1 MKRLQDIAARINARS
16 ARERLLVFVTALAV
30 VLFCVYS
37 LVLSPMLA
45 EQAQLE
51 SSIKRQRADITDLD
65 RQIAARIENYEH
77 DPDAPARE
85 RLAALHQEIGHLG
98 QQLQAI
104 ERGLVPPERM
114 TPLLDAMLRRHGRL
128 SLVSLRTLPVVP
140 MATPHVD
147 PYALAAPEQPAMGQ
161 AAVTDGRTLVDKV
174 TAPNG
179 SGAGQDTSAQAP
191 ALLFRH
197 GVQITLR
204 GSYLDMVDY
213 MTALEVLP
221 TRMFWGQAQLE
232 VEQYPVARLTL
243 TLHTLSLDKQWMKL

>member
-1 MKRLQDIAARINARS
+1 MKQLQQIAARINARS
-16 ARERLLVFVTALAV
+16 TRERLLVFMVTLALII
-30 VLFCVYS
+30 FCVYS

-45 EQAQLE
+45 EQATLSANIE
-51 SSIKRQRADITDLD
+51 RQRADITRIDTE
-65 RQIAARIENYEH
+65 IAARIANYEH
-77 DPDAPARE
+77 DPDAPARA
-85 RLAALHQEIGHLG
+85 RLASLEQEIEHLG

-140 MATPHVD
+140 MTTPHVD
-147 PYALAAPEQPAMGQ
+147 PATLFAQPE
-161 AAVTDGRTLVDKV
+161 
-174 TAPNG
+174 
-179 SGAGQDTSAQAP
+179 SGARSTNNTQALLVKATTPTGSAAQGANGGTTP

-213 MTALEVLP
+213 MNALEALP

-232 VEQYPVARLTL
+232 VDEYPVARLTL